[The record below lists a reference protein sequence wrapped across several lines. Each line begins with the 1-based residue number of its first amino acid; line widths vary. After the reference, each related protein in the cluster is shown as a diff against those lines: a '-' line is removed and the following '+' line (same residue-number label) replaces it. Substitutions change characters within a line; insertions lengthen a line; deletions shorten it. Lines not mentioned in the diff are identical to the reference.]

1 MKTINN
7 SDNYNKVLNDSLF
20 NIYRSYL
27 TLISE
32 YLTFSTENIV
42 IQKEIYLKYVL
53 IRGIETLKNIFS
65 ILLLYTKNLELVN
78 YHCQKSYYYYVEF
91 IGQIGDDNH
100 SFLQLNSKDATLFV
114 YKKTIFEINND
125 FKTVFTSPT
134 GSELKIINDTKMLIS
149 ITNNIVNYFIQS
161 SDSENIKEKKP
172 IKQEINN
179 IKKFMENLM
188 KYESKKYF
196 SNNLVTINKIIEY
209 LIIKKFKY
217 NKLISFLEIF
227 IKRIYTSSYNNKKLE
242 NKINN
247 IEFDNI
253 LLNSS
258 NIKILNWIF
267 SN

>member
-7 SDNYNKVLNDSLF
+7 SDNYNKVLNESLF
-20 NIYRSYL
+20 NIYKTYL
-27 TLISE
+27 TIINE

-42 IQKEIYLKYVL
+42 IQKDIYLKYVL
-53 IRGIETLKNIFS
+53 IRGIETLKNIFN
-65 ILLLYTKNLELVN
+65 ILLLYTKNIDLVN
-78 YHCQKSYYYYVEF
+78 YHCQKSYYYYIEF

-125 FKTVFTSPT
+125 YKSLFTSPIGT
-134 GSELKIINDTKMLIS
+134 ELEIITNAKNLIL
-149 ITNNIVNYFIQS
+149 ITNNLINYFIQS
-161 SDSENIKEKKP
+161 TESKNIKQKKP

-179 IKKFMENLM
+179 IKKFMENLL
-188 KYESKKYF
+188 KYETKATF
-196 SNNLVTINKIIEY
+196 SDNLVLINKFIEY
-209 LIIKKFKY
+209 IIVKNFKY
-217 NKLISFLEIF
+217 GKLISFLEIF
-227 IKRIYTSSYNNKKLE
+227 IKRINTTVFNDEKFE
-242 NKINN
+242 TKINN
-247 IEFDNI
+247 VEFDTI